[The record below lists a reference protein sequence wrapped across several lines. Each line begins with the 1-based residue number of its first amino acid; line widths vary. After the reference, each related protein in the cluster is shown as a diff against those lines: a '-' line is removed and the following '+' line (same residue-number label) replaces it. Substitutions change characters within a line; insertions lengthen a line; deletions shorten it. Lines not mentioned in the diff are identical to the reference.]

1 MRAQR
6 SDRPM
11 APDEGPVLEVEDLT
25 VELPTQAG
33 RIRVLDGVDLRIG
46 RGEIVGVAG
55 ESGSGKSMTA
65 MSVLGLLP
73 PKAVVHGSIRFAGQ
87 ELTDLPPAAMR
98 AIRGRRIGMVFQDPM
113 TTLNPLMRVGDQIA
127 EAYAIHKPREGR
139 RRARQRALEMLRLVG
154 VPDTETRAEQYPHQW
169 SGGMRQRAVIAMA
182 LVNDPELLIADES
195 TTALDATIQA
205 QVLDVLTHAR
215 AELGVSVLFITHDLG
230 LIAQIAARTVVMYA
244 GRVMETASTE
254 GVFANSHHPYTRAL
268 MASRPGATPPGARL
282 PTIPGR
288 PPAPGSVGA
297 GCPFAARC
305 ASPLKDDRCRTET
318 PPLQAASDGR
328 LSACHFRDQ
337 YAERAFR

>member
-1 MRAQR
+1 MGAHLH
-6 SDRPM
+6 
-11 APDEGPVLEVEDLT
+11 DEPELDGDTPVLEIVGLT
-25 VELPTQAG
+25 VDLPTQAG
-33 RIRVLDGVDLRIG
+33 PVRVLDGVNLSIG

-73 PKAVVHGSIRFAGQ
+73 PRARLNGSIRFAGE
-87 ELTDLPPAAMR
+87 ELTQLSAAAMR

-113 TTLNPLMRVGDQIA
+113 TTLNPLMRVGEQIA
-127 EAYAIHKPREGR
+127 EAYAIHHPREGR
-139 RRARQRALEMLRLVG
+139 RRAKQRALDMLGLVG
-154 VPDTETRAEQYPHQW
+154 VPDTAARAEQYPHQW

-205 QVLDVLTHAR
+205 QVLDVLTRAR
-215 AELGVSVLFITHDLG
+215 AELGISVLFITHDLG
-230 LIAQIAARTVVMYA
+230 LIAQIAGRTIVMYA

-254 GVFANSHHPYTRAL
+254 AVFANSHHPYTRAL

-288 PPAPGSVGA
+288 PPAPGSVGD
-297 GCPFAARC
+297 GCPFAPRC
-305 ASPLKDDRCRTET
+305 SFPLKDERCRSER
-318 PPLQAASDGR
+318 PPLRSSADGR
-328 LSACHFRDQ
+328 LSACHFRNQ
-337 YAERAFR
+337 YAEGTFQ